1 MTEINQNVIMK
12 YFYINKKE
20 KIGPLSLHELKEASL
35 ERNTLVWR
43 EGLDNWKK
51 AEEFEE
57 LDEIFNSI
65 PPEVPTTT
73 AEKVKDIASN
83 ELEANFKL
91 LLIALGLTFFA
102 YIIIGE
108 INRPPYLSQQ
118 ELTEMKE
125 YLNQQRGSSFIAV
138 GRWVGQSKYDDN
150 IPLGALP
157 NINEIRKDRFEEDVN
172 SQTFI
177 AFFIILGVLVIG
189 RYISKASD

>member
-1 MTEINQNVIMK
+1 MK

-20 KIGPLSLHELKEASL
+20 KIGPLSLDELREAFL
-35 ERNTLVWR
+35 ERSTLVWR

-57 LDEIFNSI
+57 LNEIFNSV
-65 PPEVPTTT
+65 PPVVPTTK
-73 AEKVKDIASN
+73 AEKMKDIASN
-83 ELEANFKL
+83 ELEANFRL
-91 LLIALGLTFFA
+91 FLIALGFTCLA

-118 ELTEMKE
+118 DLSEMKE
-125 YLNQQRGSSFIAV
+125 YLNQQTGSNFVAV
-138 GRWVGQSKYDDN
+138 GQWVGQSKYDDN

-157 NINEIRKDRFEEDVN
+157 NINEIRKMRFEEDVN

-177 AFFIILGVLVIG
+177 AFFIILGLLIIG
-189 RYISKASD
+189 RYISKSNN